1 MLWRCLP
8 HLVTETVT
16 LESVEIS
23 FDVLGRPAPQ
33 GSKKSVGNNRFVE
46 ASKFLPAWRNQVRLA
61 AEDAVTVHGWARVS
75 GPVEVEILFYLDRPS
90 TIPSSKRPYPIVPPD
105 VDKLARGCLDP
116 MTGLIYDDDSQVIR
130 LLVWK
135 TYADTREPGAFVR
148 VNELSHFDNEAF
160 QSFDFLDL
168 PD

>member
-1 MLWRCLP
+1 M
-8 HLVTETVT
+8 
-16 LESVEIS
+16 EIS

-33 GSKKSVGNNRFVE
+33 GSKKSIGNNRFVE
-46 ASKFLPAWRNQVRLA
+46 ASKFLPAWRTAVKIA
-61 AEDAVTVHGWARVS
+61 AEQTVETYGWEPVS

-90 TIPSSKRPYPIVPPD
+90 TISATKRPYPIVPPD

-116 MTGLIYDDDSQVIR
+116 LTGVVYDDDSQVIR

-135 TYADTREPGAFVR
+135 TYADNREPGAFIR
-148 VNELSHFDNEAF
+148 VAELSHFDNGAF

-168 PD
+168 PE